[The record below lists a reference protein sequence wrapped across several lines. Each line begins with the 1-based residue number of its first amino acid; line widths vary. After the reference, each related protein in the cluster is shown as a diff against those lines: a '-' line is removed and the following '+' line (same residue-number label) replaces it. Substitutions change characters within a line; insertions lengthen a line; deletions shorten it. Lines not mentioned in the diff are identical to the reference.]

1 MAFIELTPIGKFVDK
16 ELLHR
21 QLSLEKPII
30 IGRLAKDAIGSTSNG
45 LFKSVHVSRLHGI
58 MSYENEQFLLRDTD
72 SSNGTYVEFLIK
84 KACNLRIFYPLFRT
98 ISKAERSV

>member
-1 MAFIELTPIGKFVDK
+1 MDK

-72 SSNGTYVEFLIK
+72 SSNGTYVNGK
-84 KACNLRIFYPLFRT
+84 KISPGYEHPL
-98 ISKAERSV
+98 